1 MKNHVKVVFCILAIA
16 LFVGIISWGAD
27 KLKKPE
33 NTGKTTPTV
42 MATPT
47 IGTPTPIY
55 TPTLIPT
62 ATAAP
67 KPTATT
73 SPTKAPTEAPTEVP
87 TEPLTPTPTPDP
99 YHDAEGKLTADG
111 AVKVLSGVSLDLLGL
126 PKDIGTYKT
135 EVDEWTSMVQA
146 TECYCIN
153 VITSEGYTA
162 GIFYVAVDGTKL
174 YSVDEEGNFNP
185 IKIE

>member
-1 MKNHVKVVFCILAIA
+1 MKNHLKVVFCILAIA
-16 LFVGIISWGAD
+16 LFVGIISWGSD
-27 KLKKPE
+27 KLKKPDKPA
-33 NTGKTTPTV
+33 KTTPTPTAV
-42 MATPT
+42 PT

-62 ATAAP
+62 ATSAP

-73 SPTKAPTEAPTEVP
+73 APTSAPTEVP
-87 TEPLTPTPTPDP
+87 TEATTPTPTPDP
-99 YHDAEGKLTADG
+99 FHDAEGRLTADG

-126 PKDIGTYKT
+126 PQDIGSYKT

-146 TECYCIN
+146 KECYCIN

-162 GIFYVAVDGTKL
+162 GIYYVSVDGTRI
-174 YSVDEEGNFNP
+174 YSVDEEGSFNP